1 MKTGAIFT
9 AIFIFFTAIALA
21 MPDYADAARMGGG
34 RSFGSRPSMSR
45 PAQAPRQ
52 STTQQRQATVPN
64 SGSATR
70 GMMGGL
76 FGGLLA
82 GTLLGSMLGGHGMGG
97 GGGFLD
103 IIILGLLVFV
113 GYKLY
118 KRFRNRSEQ
127 QPAQAGPG
135 YYAGNNEEP
144 MQVPLQRTD
153 GGADMWSRLKAAVN
167 ARDAGHSSQE
177 SFGNGGNAPVP
188 PGFDTEEFLKGA
200 KAAYVRMQT
209 SWDKR
214 DLEDISHFATAAV
227 MANLQEQMRED
238 PNPSHTELMMVD
250 AQLLGVAPDGNGER
264 AEVYFDVL
272 MKERPDQQ
280 TPENVREIWHFYRVS
295 PTANWKLDG
304 IQQVV

>member
-1 MKTGAIFT
+1 MKTGAFLT
-9 AIFIFFTAIALA
+9 AIFIFFTAFALA

-45 PAQAPRQ
+45 PAQTPRP
-52 STTQQRQATVPN
+52 SATQQRQATVPN
-64 SGSATR
+64 AGSTSR

-82 GTLLGSMLGGHGMGG
+82 GTLLGSLLGGHGMGG

-103 IIILGLLVFV
+103 LILLGVLVFV

-118 KRFRNRSEQ
+118 KRFRERQMQ
-127 QPAQAGPG
+127 QPAQASPG
-135 YYAGNNEEP
+135 YWQSNDEP
-144 MQVPLQRTD
+144 IQAPLQRTD
-153 GGADMWSRLKAAVN
+153 GGADAWSRLKAAVSR
-167 ARDAGHSSQE
+167 RDADASSPG
-177 SFGNGGNAPVP
+177 SFGGDNNVPVP
-188 PGFDTEEFLKGA
+188 PGFDTEEFIKGA
-200 KAAYVRMQT
+200 KAAYVRMQE

-250 AQLLGVAPDGNGER
+250 AQLLGVTPDGNGER